1 MALQSS
7 GAISL
12 NDIHVEAGGTS
23 GTQASMNDT
32 DIRAL
37 INKASNTAVSF
48 SEYYGASSTQT
59 ITVTQGTLSQQYS
72 ATRGFESSA
81 PTGSVSPTNVNGATL
96 SALGITRL
104 ARTNASSGMF
114 FEIELSYGTSNAIG
128 ASEFTSISFTANG
141 TLTTLTSSEALT
153 TTVAGGFRRRWT
165 WSLSN
170 GLDTTEIANIT
181 AEWDGS
187 GNIGVTFTP

>member
-1 MALQSS
+1 MALQTS
-7 GAISL
+7 GPISL
-12 NDIHVEAGGTS
+12 NDIHVEVGGTS

-48 SEYYGASSTQT
+48 SEYYGASSVQT

-72 ATRGFESSA
+72 TTRGFESST
-81 PTGSVSPTNVNGATL
+81 PTGSVSPTNINGATL
-96 SALGITRL
+96 SSLGITRL
-104 ARTNASSGMF
+104 ARTNASSGLF
-114 FEIELSYGTSNAIG
+114 FEFELNYSTSNAIG

-141 TLTTLTSSEALT
+141 TLTTLTSAEAST
-153 TTVAGGFRRRWT
+153 TTTAGGFGRRWT
-165 WSLSN
+165 WSGSN
-170 GLDTTEIANIT
+170 GLDTTEMSNIT
-181 AEWDGS
+181 TEWDGS

>member
-1 MALQSS
+1 MPLQTQ

-12 NDIHVEAGGTS
+12 NEIHVEAGGTS
-23 GTQASMNDT
+23 GTQASINDA

-37 INKASNTAVSF
+37 IGKASGAQMSF
-48 SEYYGASSTQT
+48 SEWYGASASQT
-59 ITVTQGTLSQQYS
+59 ITVTQGTLSQQFS
-72 ATRGFESSA
+72 TTRGFESSA

-104 ARTNASSGMF
+104 ARTNASAGMF
-114 FEIELSYGTSNAIG
+114 FEFELSYGTANAIG
-128 ASEFTSISFTANG
+128 ASEFTSIAFTANG
-141 TLTTLTSSEALT
+141 TLTTLSASEAST
-153 TTVAGGFRRRWT
+153 TTLAGGFRRRWM
-165 WSLSN
+165 WSSAN